1 MNSNKNHFLDTS
13 IVLTGLI
20 KWRKEEFHEKANQ
33 YFDDKK
39 FIRITS
45 IRVFSEA
52 QSVMNNSR
60 RIYSQFLQ
68 KMYENPSAIK
78 TSNVE
83 GSLIFEAKKL
93 FKRPFEQRIIV
104 SYIRTCSATIFSAV
118 NADVHTFQNYL
129 AQIAQEIHKG
139 LLELMIVCQP
149 RQDAKIA
156 RFDRCPSDYS
166 KYCPNDF
173 QALESKINYPPDTEV
188 ILDAHFISNKIKHNI
203 SLITLDNEHM
213 LSNKSHIEATLQTI
227 KVCDFRQY

>member
-33 YFDDKK
+33 YFEDRK

-68 KMYENPSAIK
+68 KMYENPSVIR
-78 TSNVE
+78 TSDLE
-83 GSLIFEAKKL
+83 GSMIFEAKKL
-93 FKRPFEQRIIV
+93 FKKPFEQRIITAF
-104 SYIRTCSATIFSAV
+104 IRNSSATIFSAV
-118 NADVHTFQNYL
+118 STDAETFQKYL
-129 AQIAQEIHKG
+129 TQIAQEIHKG
-139 LLELMIVCQP
+139 ILELMIVCQP
-149 RQDAKIA
+149 RQGAKIA
-156 RFDRCPSDYS
+156 RFDRCPSDHS
-166 KYCPNDF
+166 KYYPNDF
-173 QALESKINYPPDTEV
+173 QVLESKINYPPDTEV
-188 ILDAHFISNKIKHNI
+188 ILDAYFISNKIKHNI